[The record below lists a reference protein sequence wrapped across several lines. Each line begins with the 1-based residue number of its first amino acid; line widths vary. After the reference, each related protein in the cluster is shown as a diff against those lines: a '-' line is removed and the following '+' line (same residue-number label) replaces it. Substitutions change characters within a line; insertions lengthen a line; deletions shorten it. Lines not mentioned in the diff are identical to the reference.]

1 MATVTT
7 QVNKKYSD
15 LDLNFS
21 RHPIRKDINKTTDS
35 MAVINSIK
43 NLVLTKHYERPFQP
57 DIGSNVQALLFENMD
72 KITASSLERE
82 IREVINNFEPRASIS
97 KLIVT
102 PNFDNNAYSV
112 SMEFY
117 ILSRTEPIT
126 ITFTLNRVR

>member
-1 MATVTT
+1 MATITT
-7 QVNKKYSD
+7 QVIKKYID

-21 RHPIRKDINKTTDS
+21 VHPIKKDINKTTES
-35 MAVINSIK
+35 MAVINAIK

-72 KITASSLERE
+72 KITASALERE
-82 IREVINNFEPRASIS
+82 IREVISNFEPRAKIS
-97 KLIVT
+97 RLIVT
-102 PNFDNNAYSV
+102 PNFDNNAYAI

-126 ITFTLNRVR
+126 INFTLNRVR

>member
-1 MATVTT
+1 MATVST
-7 QVNKKYSD
+7 QVNKKYID

-57 DIGSNVQALLFENMD
+57 DIGSNVYNLLFENMD

-82 IREVINNFEPRASIS
+82 IREVITNFEPRAKIS

-102 PNFDNNAYSV
+102 PNFDNNEYSV

>member
-1 MATVTT
+1 MATVST
-7 QVNKKYSD
+7 QVNKKYID

-57 DIGSNVQALLFENMD
+57 DIGSNVYNLLFENMD
-72 KITASSLERE
+72 KITASALERE
-82 IREVINNFEPRASIS
+82 IREVITNFEPRAKIS

-102 PNFDNNAYSV
+102 PNFDNNEYSV